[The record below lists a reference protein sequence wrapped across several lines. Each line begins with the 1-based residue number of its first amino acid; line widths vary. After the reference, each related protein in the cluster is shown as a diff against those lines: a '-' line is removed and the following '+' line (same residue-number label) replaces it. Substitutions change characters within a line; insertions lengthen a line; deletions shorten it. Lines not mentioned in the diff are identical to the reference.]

1 MKDVRIELLLNSH
14 VNDYEMKS
22 ICRKNFVFYR
32 LIERI
37 RPCTFIIQR
46 KCPFTVRLRRRKHTQ
61 TLRGYELSSDCSV
74 WNHRNKE
81 YFTWQFKFDVSFL
94 VIFHSQSRGVHN
106 KWNYYRSK
114 KKHIDFFFLY
124 AHIWVTNVISEQLK
138 RHSTMQHSLES
149 NPKI

>member
-1 MKDVRIELLLNSH
+1 MSQ
-14 VNDYEMKS
+14 
-22 ICRKNFVFYR
+22 NFVFYR

-37 RPCTFIIQR
+37 RPCTCIIQR

-81 YFTWQFKFDVSFL
+81 YFTWHFKFDVSFL
-94 VIFHSQSRGVHN
+94 IIFHSQSRGVHN

-114 KKHIDFFFLY
+114 KKTYWFFLSLC
-124 AHIWVTNVISEQLK
+124 AHMSYKCNIRTAKTAFNDATFVGIKSENIMNSDVTHKHK
-138 RHSTMQHSLES
+138 RKLFSRL
-149 NPKI
+149 NY